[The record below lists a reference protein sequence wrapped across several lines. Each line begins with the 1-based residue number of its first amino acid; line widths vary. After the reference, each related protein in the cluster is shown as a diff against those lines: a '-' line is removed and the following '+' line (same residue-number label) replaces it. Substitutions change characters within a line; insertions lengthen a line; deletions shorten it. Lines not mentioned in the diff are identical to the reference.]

1 MTSETLHV
9 TMKNGEITELNS
21 ENAGISM
28 SKEGGEITSWSEL
41 QAELNNSSIV
51 KLSQNITAEA
61 TDAALNISTGKTV
74 VLELNGFTISRALTT
89 PVADGSVIINFLVPI
104 DRTII

>member
-1 MTSETLHV
+1 
-9 TMKNGEITELNS
+9 
-21 ENAGISM
+21 M

-41 QAELNNSSIV
+41 QAALNNSSIV

-61 TDAALNISTGKTV
+61 TDAALNISTDKTV

-89 PVADGSVIINFLVPI
+89 PVADGSVIINFFVPI

>member
-9 TMKNGEITELNS
+9 TMKNGEITELNN

-41 QAELNNSSIV
+41 Q
-51 KLSQNITAEA
+51 
-61 TDAALNISTGKTV
+61 AALNISTGKTV

-89 PVADGSVIINFLVPI
+89 AVADGSVIINFLFRLI
-104 DRTII
+104 GQ